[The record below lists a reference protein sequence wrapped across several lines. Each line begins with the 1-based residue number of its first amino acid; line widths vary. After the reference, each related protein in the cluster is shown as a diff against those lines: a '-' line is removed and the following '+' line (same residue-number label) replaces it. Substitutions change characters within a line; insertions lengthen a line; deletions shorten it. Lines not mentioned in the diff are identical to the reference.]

1 MVKLSSDL
9 VKGRFQRRLNRF
21 SALVEVSGKVEMV
34 HIANSGRLGELL
46 IPDYEM
52 LLTPVNGVHRK
63 CPYDLT
69 LIDTGKT
76 LVSLDSRLP
85 NLLFEEAFKIGSL
98 SDFTGYQFINREIT
112 YGESRIDIL
121 LHGLAGDCF
130 VETKSGT
137 LVENDIARF
146 PDAPTARGVKHLNH
160 LSDAK
165 SNGYDAAI
173 VFVIQR
179 SDASSFQPDY
189 KSDPDFVEAL
199 ERAVKNDV
207 KVFAY
212 SCDITNSNISLSA
225 RIPVDLRRTF
235 W

>member
-1 MVKLSSDL
+1 MVKLSPDL
-9 VKGRFQRRLNRF
+9 TKGIFQRRLNRF
-21 SALVEVSGKVEMV
+21 AALMEVSGKIEMV

-52 LLTPVNGVHRK
+52 LLTPMTGVHRK

-69 LIDTGKT
+69 LVDTGKA

-85 NLLFEEAFKIGSL
+85 NLLFEEAFTIGSL
-98 SDFTGYQFINREIT
+98 TDFTGYQYINREIT

-121 LHGLAGDCF
+121 LNGLAGDCF
-130 VETKSGT
+130 VETKSVT
-137 LVENDIARF
+137 LVENEIARF
-146 PDAPTARGVKHLNH
+146 PDAPTSRGVKHLNH
-160 LSDAK
+160 LSAAK
-165 SNGYDAAI
+165 SNGYAAAI
-173 VFVIQR
+173 VFVVQR
-179 SDASSFQPDY
+179 SDVSLMQLDY

-207 KVFAY
+207 KVVAY
-212 SCDITNSNISLSA
+212 SCDITSSNISLSS
-225 RIPVDLRRTF
+225 RIPVDLNRKF

>member
-1 MVKLSSDL
+1 MVKLSPDL
-9 VKGRFQRRLNRF
+9 MKGRFKRRLNRF
-21 SALVEVSGKVEMV
+21 AALMEVSGQLEMV

-52 LLTPVNGVHRK
+52 LLTPMTGVHRK

-69 LIDTGKT
+69 LVDTGT
-76 LVSLDSRLP
+76 ALVSLDSRLP
-85 NLLFEEAFKIGSL
+85 NLLFEEAFKVGSL
-98 SDFTGYQFINREIT
+98 SDFTGYQFISREIT

-130 VETKSGT
+130 VETKSVT
-137 LVENDIARF
+137 LVENHIARF
-146 PDAPTARGVKHLNH
+146 PDAPTSRGVKHLNH

-165 SNGYDAAI
+165 SNGYDAVIA
-173 VFVIQR
+173 FVVQR
-179 SDASSFQPDY
+179 SDASLLQLDY
-189 KSDPDFVEAL
+189 KSDPNFVEAL

-207 KVFAY
+207 KVLAY
-212 SCDITNSNISLSA
+212 SCDITNVNISLSD
-225 RIPVDLRRTF
+225 RIPVDISRKF

>member
-1 MVKLSSDL
+1 M
-9 VKGRFQRRLNRF
+9 
-21 SALVEVSGKVEMV
+21 
-34 HIANSGRLGELL
+34 
-46 IPDYEM
+46 
-52 LLTPVNGVHRK
+52 
-63 CPYDLT
+63 
-69 LIDTGKT
+69 
-76 LVSLDSRLP
+76 
-85 NLLFEEAFKIGSL
+85 LFEEAFKIGSL
-98 SDFTGYQFINREIT
+98 SDFTGYQSINREIK

-121 LHGLAGDCF
+121 LHGLASDCF
-130 VETKSGT
+130 VETKSVT

-146 PDAPTARGVKHLNH
+146 PDAPTSRGVKHLNH

-165 SNGYDAAI
+165 HNGYDAAI

-179 SDASSFQPDY
+179 SDASSLQPDY

-199 ERAVKNDV
+199 ERAVQNDV

-225 RIPVDLRRTF
+225 RIPVELRRKV

>member
-9 VKGRFQRRLNRF
+9 VKGRFHRRLNRF
-21 SALVEVSGKVEMV
+21 SALMDISGKVEMV

-69 LIDTGKT
+69 LVDTGKT

-98 SDFTGYQFINREIT
+98 SDFTGYQFINREIK

-121 LHGLAGDCF
+121 LQGLAGDCF
-130 VETKSGT
+130 VEIKSVT
-137 LVENDIARF
+137 LVDNDIARF
-146 PDAPTARGVKHLNH
+146 PDAPTSRGVKHLNH

-173 VFVIQR
+173 AFVVQR
-179 SDASSFQPDY
+179 GDASSLHPDC

-212 SCDITNSNISLSA
+212 SCDITRSSISLSS
-225 RIPVDLRRTF
+225 RIPVDLSRKF